1 MYDSQFWTLNEG
13 EWNNIEIWEGKILR
27 DIFGPVKENLV
38 WTICTNQRSRRLGHA
53 ERMPE
58 KKKCEESV

>member
-13 EWNNIEIWEGKILR
+13 DWNNIEIWEGKILR

-38 WTICTNQRSRRLGHA
+38 WTICTNQR
-53 ERMPE
+53 
-58 KKKCEESV
+58 